1 MFDRIER
8 LIGKE
13 KVELL
18 KNATVLVVGLG
29 GVGGSCVESL
39 VRSGIGNLIIVDFDV
54 IDSSNINRQVISFS
68 DNIGQK
74 KVIETERLVKRINP
88 DCNVISY
95 DLFLDDSNIDRILTL
110 NIDFVVDACDSV
122 KTKQS
127 IIKKCI
133 DKKIKFISCMGTGN
147 KIEPEKLEI
156 TDIRETQNDPLAR
169 VMRKWAKDNNI
180 KEKIPVVSSQEVPL
194 KKDAK
199 ILSMCFVPNVAGVML
214 ASYVVRDIISK
225 GDNIN

>member
-1 MFDRIER
+1 MFDRIES

-13 KVELL
+13 KVGLL

-54 IDSSNINRQVISFS
+54 IDSSNVNRQVISFS

-88 DCNVISY
+88 DCNIISY
-95 DLFLDDSNIDRILTL
+95 DLFLDDSNIDKLL
-110 NIDFVVDACDSV
+110 VSKIDFVVDACDSV
-122 KTKQS
+122 KTKQAL
-127 IIKKCI
+127 IKKCI

-147 KIEPEKLEI
+147 KLEPEKLEI
-156 TDIRETQNDPLAR
+156 TDIRKTQNDPLAR
-169 VMRKWAKDNNI
+169 VIRKWVKDNNI
-180 KEKIPVVSSQEVPL
+180 KQKIPVVSSLEVPL
-194 KKDAK
+194 KKDTK
-199 ILSMCFVPNVAGVML
+199 IFSMCFVPNVAGIML
-214 ASYVVRDIISK
+214 ANYVVKIIISE
-225 GDNIN
+225 